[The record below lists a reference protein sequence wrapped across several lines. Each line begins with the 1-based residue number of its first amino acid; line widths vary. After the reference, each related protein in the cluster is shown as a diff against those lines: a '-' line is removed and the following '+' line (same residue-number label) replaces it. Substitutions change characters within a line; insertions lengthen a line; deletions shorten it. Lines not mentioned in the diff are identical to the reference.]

1 MKSLGQNNR
10 DYIIVGAGSAGC
22 VLANRLTENPK
33 NNVLLIESGGKD
45 KSLFINMPSGYSQL
59 VSGANKY
66 NYAYETQAEEG
77 LSNRKMYWPR
87 GKGWGGSS
95 SINGMIY
102 IRGHAFDYNLWRQ
115 LGNSG
120 WSYEDVLPYFK
131 KSESFQG
138 ENSSEYHGFDGPLA
152 VTRTKR
158 TDDLLLD
165 KFIEAGQ
172 QAGHPLT
179 EDFNGKD
186 QEGVSRYEH
195 TMMGSKRC
203 SASKAYLHPA
213 LRRKNLETQ
222 LNVTVD
228 KVMIVGNKAIGIK
241 YQKKGKDFAVF
252 ANKEIILCS
261 GALSSPMILMRSGI
275 GNTSELS
282 KLGIKTLFKLDGVGK
297 NLQDHI
303 AVSTQFES
311 IKPVTLHRSASRARM
326 ALAGLQYLFFGKGDA
341 ANPPCGA
348 GAFLKSS
355 PERDIPDLQLFYVSV
370 ALNDNHGREGI
381 PKDHRFSV
389 GLYTLRPQSRGYVT
403 LRSKDPEDPPL
414 IFPNYFSEKQ
424 DLVDTRNGLRV
435 AHEIFMQEAFDE
447 YRGVRIRPK
456 ENIDITDDNSL
467 DEYIRNTAE
476 TLYHPVGTCKMG
488 TDEMA
493 VTNEYGQVRKLNGLR
508 VVDASLMPTLIGG
521 NTDAPTMMIAE
532 KISDHINAIN

>member
-1 MKSLGQNNR
+1 MKSSNNNL

-22 VLANRLTENPK
+22 VLANRLSENPK

-45 KSLFINMPSGYSQL
+45 KSLFIDMPSGYSQL

-66 NYAYETQAEEG
+66 NYAYETQEQEE

-102 IRGHAFDYNLWRQ
+102 IRGHAFDYNLWSQ

-138 ENSSEYHGFDGPLA
+138 ENSSEYHGFNGPLS
-152 VTRTKR
+152 VTKAKR
-158 TDDLLLD
+158 TDDLLLE

-195 TMMGSKRC
+195 TMIGSKRC
-203 SASKAYLHPA
+203 SAAKAYLHPA
-213 LRRKNLETQ
+213 LGRKNLETQ
-222 LNVTVD
+222 LNVTVN
-228 KVMIVGNKAIGIK
+228 KVIMDGDKAIGIQ
-241 YQKKGKDFAVF
+241 YQKKGKGFIAF
-252 ANKEIILCS
+252 ANKEIILSS
-261 GALSSPMILMRSGI
+261 GTLSSPMILMRSGI
-275 GNTSELS
+275 GDSTELS
-282 KLGIKTLFKLDGVGK
+282 KFGIKTLCNLKGVGK

-311 IKPVTLHRSASRARM
+311 IKPVTLHRSASKIRM
-326 ALAGLQYLFFGKGDA
+326 ALAGLQYLLFGEGDA

-381 PKDHRFSV
+381 PKDHRFSL
-389 GLYTLRPQSRGYVT
+389 GLYVLRPQSRGYVT

-424 DLVDTRNGLRV
+424 DLIDTRNGLRV

-456 ENIDITDDNSL
+456 ANIDIADDNSL

-493 VTNEYGQVRKLNGLR
+493 VTNEFGQIRKLNGLR

-532 KISDHINAIN
+532 KISDHINTIN